1 MKELSIFVDESGDFG
16 SYKSHSPFYFFTLVF
31 HDQGQPISTQIEF
44 LEKRILEL
52 NLPAGHCFHAGP
64 IIRREEDYSDLSI
77 VERRRCLNAI
87 TSFARKIDIC
97 YKAFFADKKA
107 TSDAIHL
114 NKALSMQLREF
125 IDANQW
131 YFNSFDRIIVYYDNG
146 QGELS
151 KILTAVFTVL
161 LRNVEFKKVIP
172 VDYKLFQVADLLC
185 TMELV
190 KKKYELKMQSFSEI
204 GVFGS
209 NRDFNKNYLKPL
221 HKMRFDNKIRPRFF

>member
-16 SYKSHSPFYFFTLVF
+16 SYKQHSPFYFFTLVF
-31 HDQGQPISTQIEF
+31 HNQGKPITKQIE
-44 LEKRILEL
+44 LLDKRILEL
-52 NLPAGHCFHAGP
+52 KLPAGHCFHAGP
-64 IIRREEDYSDLSI
+64 IIRREENYSDMG
-77 VERRRCLNAI
+77 VAERRRCLNAI
-87 TSFARKIDIC
+87 TSFAKKSDIC
-97 YKAFFADKKA
+97 YKTFFVDKKKTA
-107 TSDAIHL
+107 DVIHL

-190 KKKYELKMQSFSEI
+190 KKKYELKMQSTSEI
-204 GVFGS
+204 GMFGS

-221 HKMRFDNKIRPRFF
+221 LKMRFEVENPQ